1 MTITITEL
9 DKCPK
14 CGKTVYE
21 AEGISAGGVRY
32 HKKCVKCA
40 TCGRKLDSRSLAID
54 KGETYCTVCLKKNRI
69 AGQDT
74 PKIHPDVTCIATKD
88 EEKGCP
94 RCGGAVFEAEKLT
107 VKDAVYHKRCFTCHR
122 CSRALDSLT
131 VATSPDGEIYCKVCY
146 KIVHAYERPQFQ
158 QDMTV
163 ILAEE
168 EKDGCPRCSGK
179 VFEAE
184 KMNTKRGLYH
194 KKCFSCIKCKTQVG
208 YFNAIEG
215 PDDEVYCKVCYLRFH
230 GPGGHNKF
238 GEKDTFPCD
247 EESPEACIRC
257 KGQVFEAEKQ
267 VVKSGVIHKYCMT
280 CNNCNCNLDSSS
292 FYNGADGEIYC
303 KHCYAVKFGHRQK
316 SDYKGWM
323 DVRAIPGDENDK
335 LTCPRCGGKVFEA
348 ERMVTKIGSYHK
360 ACFSCIECAKK
371 LDSTDVC
378 EGPDMEIYCKSCY
391 SFEFGAKAR
400 FRPMAGRMNRARS
413 VPKMFANN
421 ADDILA
427 RSTVE
432 TWVIKGEKGDA
443 DVCRKCCGKV
453 YEAEKMTSAAGNWY
467 HKNCFRCD
475 NQVCNKLL
483 DSTNNND
490 GPDGGLY
497 CKKCYRDNWGPQT
510 RSSDVDHKLIDL
522 SNIKSADPSQCCPR
536 CGGAVF
542 DNEYVRCNKTLLHK
556 KCATCFSCEK
566 KLQSSNIFQEKDEF
580 YCDVCYKRKFAP
592 VGYRGAGCSSWV
604 DASSA
609 DSLRHTFE
617 AY

>member
-1 MTITITEL
+1 
-9 DKCPK
+9 
-14 CGKTVYE
+14 
-21 AEGISAGGVRY
+21 
-32 HKKCVKCA
+32 
-40 TCGRKLDSRSLAID
+40 LDS
-54 KGETYCTVCLKKNRI
+54 Y
-69 AGQDT
+69 
-74 PKIHPDVTCIATKD
+74 
-88 EEKGCP
+88 
-94 RCGGAVFEAEKLT
+94 
-107 VKDAVYHKRCFTCHR
+107 
-122 CSRALDSLT
+122 T

-163 ILAEE
+163 IMSEE
-168 EKDGCPRCSGK
+168 EKDGCPRCAGK

-194 KKCFSCIKCKTQVG
+194 KKCFSCIKCKSQVG

-230 GPGGHNKF
+230 GPGGHNKY

-280 CNNCNCNLDSSS
+280 CNTCNCNLDASS
-292 FYNGADGEIYC
+292 FYNGHDGEIYC

-323 DVRAIPGDENDK
+323 DVKAIPGEENDK

-360 ACFSCIECAKK
+360 SCFSCIECAKK

-378 EGPDMEIYCKSCY
+378 EGPDLEIYCKSCY

-413 VPKMFANN
+413 VPKMFQNN

-443 DVCRKCCGKV
+443 DVCKKCCGKV

-475 NQVCNKLL
+475 LCNKLL

-490 GPDGGLY
+490 GPDGGLF
-497 CKKCYRDNWGPQT
+497 CKKCYRDQWGPQT

-542 DNEYVRCNKTLLHK
+542 DNETVRCNKTLLHK

-566 KLQSSNIFQEKDEF
+566 KLNSSNIFQEKDEF

-609 DSLRHTFE
+609 DSLRHTYE

>member
-1 MTITITEL
+1 
-9 DKCPK
+9 
-14 CGKTVYE
+14 
-21 AEGISAGGVRY
+21 
-32 HKKCVKCA
+32 
-40 TCGRKLDSRSLAID
+40 
-54 KGETYCTVCLKKNRI
+54 
-69 AGQDT
+69 
-74 PKIHPDVTCIATKD
+74 
-88 EEKGCP
+88 
-94 RCGGAVFEAEKLT
+94 
-107 VKDAVYHKRCFTCHR
+107 
-122 CSRALDSLT
+122 
-131 VATSPDGEIYCKVCY
+131 
-146 KIVHAYERPQFQ
+146 
-158 QDMTV
+158 
-163 ILAEE
+163 
-168 EKDGCPRCSGK
+168 
-179 VFEAE
+179 
-184 KMNTKRGLYH
+184 
-194 KKCFSCIKCKTQVG
+194 
-208 YFNAIEG
+208 
-215 PDDEVYCKVCYLRFH
+215 LRFH
-230 GPGGHNKF
+230 GPGGHNKY

-280 CNNCNCNLDSSS
+280 CNTCNCNLDASS
-292 FYNGADGEIYC
+292 FYNGHDGEIYC
-303 KHCYAVKFGHRQK
+303 KHCYANKFGHRQK

-323 DVRAIPGDENDK
+323 DVKAIPGEENDK

-360 ACFSCIECAKK
+360 SCFSCIECAKK

-378 EGPDMEIYCKSCY
+378 EGPDLEIYCKSCY

-413 VPKMFANN
+413 VPKMFQNN

-443 DVCRKCCGKV
+443 DVCKKCCGKV

-475 NQVCNKLL
+475 LCNKLL

-490 GPDGGLY
+490 GPDGGLF
-497 CKKCYRDNWGPQT
+497 CKKCYRDQWGPQT

-542 DNEYVRCNKTLLHK
+542 DNETVRCNKTLLHK

-566 KLQSSNIFQEKDEF
+566 KLNSSNIFQEKDEF

-609 DSLRHTFE
+609 DSLRHTYE

>member
-21 AEGISAGGVRY
+21 AEGISAGGIRY

-74 PKIHPDVTCIATKD
+74 PKIHPDVTCIATRD
-88 EEKGCP
+88 DEKGCP